1 MQKIIVSLIALCL
14 VLGTSAQNKKW
25 IIGEWVA
32 EEMYMNGQLLFSR
45 SNPAGV
51 FAAFKK
57 IALGDTIVLSETDSL
72 AILETV
78 QEAKKNIGSITVS
91 FDAKGNHTTGS
102 YDTKTKKQSYAKGT
116 YKFAPGDDNT
126 LLIKMA
132 KSKTADRSSIVEL
145 TVTTLIIKEENGEAK
160 DEPVMMTFT
169 RKPAKQAKPKP

>member
-1 MQKIIVSLIALCL
+1 MQKIIVSLMALCL
-14 VLGTSAQNKKW
+14 VLGTNAQNKKM
-25 IIGEWVA
+25 IIGEWLA
-32 EEMYMNGQLLFSR
+32 EEMYLNGELLFSR

-57 IALGDTIVLSETDSL
+57 IAFGDAKVLSETDSL
-72 AILETV
+72 AVLETIE
-78 QEAKKNIGSITVS
+78 EAKKNIGSITVG

-116 YKFAPGDDNT
+116 YKFVPGDDNT

-145 TVTTLIIKEENGEAK
+145 TATTLIIKEETGEAK
-160 DEPVMMTFT
+160 DEAVVMAFT
-169 RKPAKQAKPKP
+169 RKPAKQQKPKK